1 MTDAWEPHAESF
13 VVGHYGSL
21 RGRVRTA
28 VIDAHLRGH
37 LAPPP
42 LAVVDVGGGAGNQSL
57 PLARAGYDV
66 TIVDPSAAMLD
77 RAARARDR
85 EPDAVA
91 ARVSLVQVQGEDAV
105 AELGGGRF
113 GAVLCHGVV
122 MYVETPAPLLDA
134 LCALAAPGGV
144 VSIVAKSADA
154 LAMRPAHEG
163 DWAAVIGAFDATH
176 QVNGL
181 GVVTRADRVEA
192 LTRGADPAA
201 GGSARLV
208 RRAPVHGRLDAR
220 STHR

>member
-1 MTDAWEPHAESF
+1 
-13 VVGHYGSL
+13 
-21 RGRVRTA
+21 
-28 VIDAHLRGH
+28 
-37 LAPPP
+37 
-42 LAVVDVGGGAGNQSL
+42 
-57 PLARAGYDV
+57 
-66 TIVDPSAAMLD
+66 MLD

-91 ARVSLVQVQGEDAV
+91 GRVSLVPVRGEDAV
-105 AELGGGRF
+105 AELGGERF

-144 VSIVAKSADA
+144 VSIVAKSADS

-192 LTRGADPAA
+192 LTAELVERRVDPLGWYGVRLFTDGWTPDRPTGDPEELVIAAELEASRRDPYRRLSRLFHLLGRKRGA
-201 GGSARLV
+201 RV
-208 RRAPVHGRLDAR
+208 RRDDG
-220 STHR
+220 